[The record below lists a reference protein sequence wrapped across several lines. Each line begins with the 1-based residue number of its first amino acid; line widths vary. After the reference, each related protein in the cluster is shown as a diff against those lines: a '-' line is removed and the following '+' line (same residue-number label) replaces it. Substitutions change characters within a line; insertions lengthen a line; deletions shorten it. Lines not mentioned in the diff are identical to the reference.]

1 MPNKA
6 RNHIDMLQI
15 CCGICGPKKKRGL
28 LRKITEHILKQIK
41 CIDGYKDYNLSDDRN
56 IIKLSTSGLE
66 ATVQINPSTSK
77 INRHIKTET
86 LDQIRTLGAR
96 F

>member
-41 CIDGYKDYNLSDDRN
+41 CIDGYKDYNLSDDRFPKMICHKDRGAIYERYTN
-56 IIKLSTSGLE
+56 LNGTTYKFKLP
-66 ATVQINPSTSK
+66 IN
-77 INRHIKTET
+77 INR
-86 LDQIRTLGAR
+86 
-96 F
+96 